1 MEEEN
6 EAMKID
12 QIIDGVHFRASVE
25 EWDIQA
31 LIAQRATLLASD
43 SGMEYHAVA
52 IHMDIC
58 AVHCNGNRLRLLDM
72 LVAREH
78 DFWTEILNIEC
89 SIDRATGKLGRGFVP
104 HFLEVEEVPQ

>member
-1 MEEEN
+1 MTDGN

-12 QIIDGVHFRASVE
+12 QIIDGVRFRATVD

-31 LIAQRATLLASD
+31 LIAQRAALMASD
-43 SGMEYHAVA
+43 SGMDYDAIA

-72 LVAREH
+72 LVAREL
-78 DFWTEILNIEC
+78 DFFTEILNIEC
-89 SIDRATGKLGRGFVP
+89 CIDRTTGKLGRGYVP